1 MDPLTRY
8 AAKATRTVIGLMS
21 GTSADGID
29 AALCHISGTGE
40 TLRAEVV
47 AFRCYPFEPSLRREL
62 MALFTPDAPV
72 GEVCATNV
80 LLGRRFAEAALDL
93 ARESGVGEVDLIAS
107 HGQTICHLPEMGDG
121 GRGYARPTGGATLQ
135 IGEPAVIAELTG
147 VMVVADFRPRDM
159 AAGGQ
164 GAPLVPYAD
173 WVLFRHPEKTRVV
186 QNIGGIANVTV
197 LPAGGGLE
205 RVIAFDTGPGNMVID
220 GLAGAFSG
228 GVMAYDKNGGW
239 AAQGKVNEA
248 LLRELMQHPFLSR
261 RPPKS
266 TGREEFGAEFVTE
279 LLARGAGMAEE
290 DLLATATAFTAE
302 TIATAYREFV
312 LPQIRKLETL
322 RSAQGRPCATGG
334 IDEVILGGGGS
345 YNRTLRRMLE
355 ERLPG
360 MAVLGHEDFGING
373 EAKEALAFAIL
384 GNETVLGRPA
394 NVPSATGA
402 RHSVVLGKIVLP

>member
-1 MDPLTRY
+1 MDAFSRY

-47 AFRCYPFEPSLRREL
+47 AFRCYPFEPSIRREL
-62 MALFTPDAPV
+62 MALFTPEAPV
-72 GEVCATNV
+72 GEVGAMNV

-93 ARESGVGEVDLIAS
+93 RRESGVGEVDLIAS
-107 HGQTICHLPEMGDG
+107 HGQTVCHLPMERLQAG
-121 GRGYARPTGGATLQ
+121 GLRSQGATLQ

-164 GAPLVPYAD
+164 GAPLVAYAD
-173 WVLFRHPEKTRVV
+173 WVLFRHPEKTRAV

-197 LPAGGGLE
+197 LPAGGGLD

-220 GLAGAFSG
+220 GLAAALSG
-228 GVMAYDKNGGW
+228 GVIAYDKDGGW
-239 AAQGKVNEA
+239 AARGKVDEE

-279 LLARGAGMAEE
+279 LLARGAGMAAE

-302 TIATAYREFV
+302 TIATASREFV
-312 LPQIRKLETL
+312 LPELRRVGTL
-322 RSAQGRPCATGG
+322 RSAQGRPCATGQ

-345 YNRTLRRMLE
+345 YNRTLRRRLE

-360 MAVLGHEDFGING
+360 IAVLAHEDFGING

-402 RHSVVLGKIVLP
+402 RRAVVLGKVVLP